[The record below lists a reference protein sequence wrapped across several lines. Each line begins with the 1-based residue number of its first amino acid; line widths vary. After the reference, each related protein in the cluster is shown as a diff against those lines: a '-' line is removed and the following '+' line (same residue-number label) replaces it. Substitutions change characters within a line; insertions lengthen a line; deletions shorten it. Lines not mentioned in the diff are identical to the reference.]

1 MALLR
6 TIQAKKKTSDAKSI
20 ILTALVP
27 KKVFQAYLRDG
38 LFEFIGFTRIL
49 GFHDFGCKH
58 AWSKVETRQFGKR
71 STKNEKKK
79 TIQKQSLVNLTLKL
93 FESHMARIK

>member
-6 TIQAKKKTSDAKSI
+6 TIQAKKKKTSDAKSI

-58 AWSKVETRQFGKR
+58 AWSKMETRQFGKR
-71 STKNEKKK
+71 SAKKEKKGHPE
-79 TIQKQSLVNLTLKL
+79 TIFSQSYT
-93 FESHMARIK
+93 